1 MTALGLTI
9 VTKLRRMDPV
19 SFLASIEDH
28 EPRLRAMTHYLDD
41 EGIIWYPS
49 LKDCGKITQIRGNPN
64 VAVCFYDSSGQ
75 LAPQTLYGRAEII
88 EDAKTAGQI
97 YQHFAESIGAIV
109 PAAPGS
115 DNFVFI
121 KITVQTSILNCYQN

>member
-1 MTALGLTI
+1 MTALDLTI

-19 SFLASIEDH
+19 SFLASVEDH
-28 EPRLRAMTHYLDD
+28 EPRLRAMTHYLND

-49 LKDCGKITQIRGNPN
+49 LKDCGKIAQIRSNPK

-88 EDAKTAGQI
+88 EDAETNRQI
-97 YQHFAESIGAIV
+97 YRHFSESISAIV

-121 KITVQTSILNCYQN
+121 KITVQTSILNCYQT